1 MQLGFQQGSSSEA
14 RGSVLRELAGMENQ
28 GSEVNAFRHVLW
40 QATITSEFGSDVASK
55 VGFAHEENPNSN
67 WSTDY
72 SKKSFGTLESADERI
87 DLTNNE
93 IGRSIGE
100 ESNGMGMKDLALK
113 VLDAFKTDGL
123 WTATRQSDGTFKM
136 SQSKISGEQYK
147 SLQNVF
153 KNLNNDGYNFAE
165 EMKRIVEVRKETG
178 TAIK

>member
-1 MQLGFQQGSSSEA
+1 
-14 RGSVLRELAGMENQ
+14 MENQ

-72 SKKSFGTLESADERI
+72 TKKSFGTLGGADERI

-100 ESNGMGMKDLALK
+100 ENKGMGMKDLALK

-123 WTATRQSDGTFKM
+123 WTATRQSDGTFRM
-136 SQSKISGEQYK
+136 TQTKISNEQHK
-147 SLQNVF
+147 SLQKVF
-153 KNLNNDGYNFAE
+153 NNLNNDGFTFAE
-165 EMKRIVEVRKETG
+165 EMKRIAEARKETG